1 MFFWLFLPIT
11 TSMFCTFLHKCLFLS
26 QFHLKNGQFWRNG
39 PFSHLTRGSWCTQ
52 GKRSTHY
59 KWRTRFEWRTRNPA
73 FNPTTH
79 PRFASARPVVP
90 PKGATTVPK
99 FFVLG
104 LFELRSVHGSTIW
117 EKCVVDRPHTSPQP
131 TRGDGQLKKLYNI
144 VGLQD
149 GNVTCGHN
157 WMVPDGSHAQ
167 I

>member
-1 MFFWLFLPIT
+1 MNYRWGGQWSRKRIFMAKNRPKMTQILVWDWKLDLKQW
-11 TSMFCTFLHKCLFLS
+11 KCDARTIS
-26 QFHLKNGQFWRNG
+26 DA
-39 PFSHLTRGSWCTQ
+39 RGSNDARGT
-52 GKRSTHY
+52 
-59 KWRTRFEWRTRNPA
+59 PLI
-73 FNPTTH
+73 PTTH